1 MTSTTR
7 IISIALATL
16 AIAAP
21 VASAMPTR
29 DNGDIRTSSLAGTTS
44 APKQDLRNPDQQ
56 VPVVPKQDLRNP
68 DQQVPVVPRQDLR
81 NPDQQ
86 VPVVP
91 QQQPQTMKPVVI
103 KQSPQP
109 ADDDG
114 SPSPLVYILPSLVLV
129 AMLAAGYGYARM
141 SRRPARV

>member
-68 DQQVPVVPRQDLR
+68 DQQVPVVP
-81 NPDQQ
+81 
-86 VPVVP
+86 

>member
-7 IISIALATL
+7 IITIALAML
-16 AIAAP
+16 ALAAP
-21 VASAMPTR
+21 VATAMPLR
-29 DNGDIRTSSLAGTTS
+29 DNGDVGASSLAGTTS
-44 APKQDLRNPDQQ
+44 G
-56 VPVVPKQDLRNP
+56 
-68 DQQVPVVPRQDLR
+68 PRQDLR
-81 NPDQQ
+81 NPDNQ

-109 ADDDG
+109 AADDG

-129 AMLAAGYGYARM
+129 AMLAAGYGYVRM
-141 SRRPARV
+141 SRRPARA